1 MMMNEKEKA
10 ESKIKMTGGN
20 MEEKKITNAE
30 IKEEAIEPMEMSIIS
45 VPEKGELSIEQEIEK
60 LEKNV
65 ELFNKVKIVS
75 LKLTKESDWV
85 FQRENSPYLMDRGAE
100 NIAIAWGIDISGV
113 GLRMEWAEDEKGK
126 YYSFVATGKAYA
138 KKLGRYVEDIGVCS
152 QRDKFFG
159 MISGKFKEIEEIDM
173 ANIRRKAVTNLY
185 NRLIKRVIG
194 LMNVTVDDLKA
205 AGLDVKKIPGIEYK
219 NGAQKMAKTF
229 SPEYQK
235 KLLEI
240 QEAAHKLAAGNKEV
254 EKNFIK
260 SASSFTSKEGKEIYA
275 EDVRQLSSERW
286 IDMTLKN
293 LHNLLKKEREPGEE
307 G

>member
-1 MMMNEKEKA
+1 M
-10 ESKIKMTGGN
+10 SK
-20 MEEKKITNAE
+20 EEKRVTNSEA
-30 IKEEAIEPMEMSIIS
+30 KEENLESTEMSIIS
-45 VPEKGELSIEQEIEK
+45 IPEKGELSIEQEIEK

-65 ELFNKVKIVS
+65 ELYNRVKIVS

-85 FQRENSPYLMDRGAE
+85 FQREKSPYLMDRGAE
-100 NIAIAWGIDISGV
+100 NIAIAWGIDVSGIE
-113 GLRMEWAEDEKGK
+113 LRMEWAEDEKGK
-126 YYSFVATGKAYA
+126 YYSFIAKGKAYA

-159 MISGKFKEIEEIDM
+159 MVGGKLKEIEEVDM

-185 NRLIKRVIG
+185 NRLIKRAIG
-194 LMNVTVDDLKA
+194 LMNVTANDLLA

-219 NGAQKMAKTF
+219 NGAQRAAKTF
-229 SPEYQK
+229 SPDYQK

-240 QEAAHKLAAGNKEV
+240 QNIINKLSGGNKEIA
-254 EKNFIK
+254 KNFIK
-260 SASSFTSKEGKEIYA
+260 SASSFKTKEGKEVFA
-275 EDVRQLSSERW
+275 EEVRQLSTEKW

-293 LHNLLKKEREPGEE
+293 IKDALKKEREPGEE

>member
-1 MMMNEKEKA
+1 M
-10 ESKIKMTGGN
+10 SK
-20 MEEKKITNAE
+20 EEKKITNGE
-30 IKEEAIEPMEMSIIS
+30 LKEEAVEPMEMSIIS
-45 VPEKGELSIEQEIEK
+45 VPEKGELSIEQQIDK
-60 LEKNV
+60 LEKNI
-65 ELFNKVKIVS
+65 ELYNKIKIVS

-113 GLRMEWAEDEKGK
+113 ELRMEWAEDEKGK
-126 YYSFVATGKAYA
+126 YYSFIARGKAYA

-159 MISGKFKEIEEIDM
+159 MIGGRLKEIEEVDM

-185 NRLIKRVIG
+185 NRLIKRCIG
-194 LMNVTVDDLKA
+194 LMNVTAGDLVA
-205 AGLDVKKIPGIEYK
+205 AGLDIKKIPGIEYK
-219 NGAQKMAKTF
+219 NGAQKTAKTF

-240 QEAAHKLAAGNKEV
+240 QEAARKLAAGNKEL
-254 EKNFIK
+254 EKKFIK
-260 SASSFTSKEGKEIYA
+260 SASSFKSKEGNDVFA
-275 EDVRQLSSERW
+275 EEVRQLSTEKW

-293 LHNLLKKEREPGEE
+293 IKDALKKEREPGEE